1 MTLTID
7 KAGRVILPKPI
18 RERLGLQAGSGL
30 ELEETPEGVV
40 LKPVGRGPSLVR
52 KGRFLMHTGE
62 LPPGYDI
69 LRAIEQDR
77 NERDRRTWGQ

>member
-1 MTLTID
+1 M
-7 KAGRVILPKPI
+7 
-18 RERLGLQAGSGL
+18 
-30 ELEETPEGVV
+30 
-40 LKPVGRGPSLVR
+40 LKPVGRGASLIR
-52 KGRFLMHTGE
+52 KGSFLVHTVE